1 MSEDKIILD
10 ALVQYEE
17 NNWQSYGDEW
27 QQKVNKLISEYK
39 EKVNE
44 RAD

>member
-17 NNWQSYGDEW
+17 SNWQSHDDEW
-27 QQKVNKLISEYK
+27 QQKVNKLISKYK
-39 EKVNE
+39 EKAN
-44 RAD
+44 AND